1 MRCDLWSQQCEL
13 GAQFCE
19 LCVCVLFIFN
29 ACQTNT
35 AIFQPKLS
43 KSGLC
48 VENKKGIRKITTTSR
63 NLDFISSKLIW
74 EIELSSFFVWYA
86 PLHMEQKK
94 NNISYKYLF
103 GGKQK
108 SKQTRKK
115 LRWTMNVKSMLRC
128 NFAQSVALYRFWNST
143 ENNRKMW
150 LPRRRKCDLYTDTLT
165 HSTRINI
172 IYLDRKWIRMLD
184 FIFDKH
190 RRFSM
195 AHIFYSFVYL
205 AFFV

>member
-19 LCVCVLFIFN
+19 LCVCV
-29 ACQTNT
+29 CVVY
-35 AIFQPKLS
+35 FQRVSNKHRNLPTKIIKVWFVCWKQKGHPQNNNHLT
-43 KSGLC
+43 KSGFYLIKTHMRNWTLQFFC
-48 VENKKGIRKITTTSR
+48 VVCSTAYGAEKN
-63 NLDFISSKLIW
+63 
-74 EIELSSFFVWYA
+74 
-86 PLHMEQKK
+86 

-150 LPRRRKCDLYTDTLT
+150 LPRRRKCDLYTDLLT

-190 RRFSM
+190 RRSVWPICFI
-195 AHIFYSFVYL
+195 HLYI
-205 AFFV
+205 